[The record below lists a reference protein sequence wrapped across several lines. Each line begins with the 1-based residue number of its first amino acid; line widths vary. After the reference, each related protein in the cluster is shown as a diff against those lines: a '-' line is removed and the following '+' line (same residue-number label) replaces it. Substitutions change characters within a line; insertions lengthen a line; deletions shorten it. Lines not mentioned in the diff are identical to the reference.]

1 MYAFGTREHY
11 ERARIGIGAPSFDER
26 KTIIDQID
34 VLNIDLDMLTTVLER
49 TCKDCRVAITD
60 ANKDLK
66 DMALNMFVC
75 TENQALTTAT
85 GLYVGGGKPVVA
97 IQNQGMLNCINTLRA
112 TCIDASVPMVFFVGQ
127 HGREAENFGQPAR
140 QSRRSMVR
148 FTEPLLDSLNIRYWN
163 VDEDADIA
171 KVNAAFAHADT
182 AKTAAVVLIGR
193 HVTWN

>member
-1 MYAFGTREHY
+1 MTDIYEPNPSGGPSATGLLAALQAQQVTHFVTVPDFVQYALH
-11 ERARIGIGAPSFDER
+11 
-26 KTIIDQID
+26 QQ
-34 VLNIDLDMLTTVLER
+34 VL
-49 TCKDCRVAITD
+49 ASD
-60 ANKDLK
+60 AGPV
-66 DMALNMFVC
+66 NMFVC